1 MARKNIV
8 GWKIR
13 EIRIAKGMTV
23 AQLSSALPKSSP
35 LSCEELVQIEL
46 ANQKVYDHQVLAI
59 SQALGVRPCDLFGT
73 PPRKRRPKQEP
84 K

>member
-35 LSCEELVQIEL
+35 LSSEELAQMELGTRRVLDYQVQ
-46 ANQKVYDHQVLAI
+46 AI
-59 SQALGVRPCDLFGT
+59 SQVLEVSLSDLFAT
-73 PPRKRRPKQEP
+73 PPTKRRPKKGP